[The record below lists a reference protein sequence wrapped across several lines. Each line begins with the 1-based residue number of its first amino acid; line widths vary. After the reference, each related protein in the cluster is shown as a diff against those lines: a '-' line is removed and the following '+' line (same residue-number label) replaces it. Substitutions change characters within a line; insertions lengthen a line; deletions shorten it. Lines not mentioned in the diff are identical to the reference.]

1 MTTFGRW
8 RLWDGLRYIYIYFLK
23 MIKRC
28 IFVFNKVIYLK
39 DKLLWLESGIETSY
53 QKKNIAKNNVRAMK
67 VENHDTT
74 KLGNQHE
81 NLLKRELQRMWTN
94 SKLCLSTY
102 MYFLILQ
109 LLYVY
114 CVYLPI
120 TKLLKILIYS
130 CFESFPFRQD
140 FVIFVRQITWFRW
153 INRHWTYGVNAQA
166 LV

>member
-1 MTTFGRW
+1 MNPF
-8 RLWDGLRYIYIYFLK
+8 
-23 MIKRC
+23 
-28 IFVFNKVIYLK
+28 
-39 DKLLWLESGIETSY
+39 
-53 QKKNIAKNNVRAMK
+53 NVREIDRNYLILTINKRLFTMK

-94 SKLCLSTY
+94 IKLCLTTY

-120 TKLLKILIYS
+120 TKLLKILIYG

-153 INRHWTYGVNAQA
+153 TNRHWTSGVN
-166 LV
+166 VHNKNSNRFVPY